1 MLTEFS
7 GENLV
12 VPLAMKL
19 NPAQMQ
25 LHHLLVGD
33 FDTAWIGP
41 CIGLGVSWKI
51 VPAVTDLCRPQRPRS
66 NQALRSARLILLS
79 RTVLAKGHPP
89 VTDKLKFNGLFS

>member
-19 NPAQMQ
+19 IPAQMQ

-41 CIGLGVSWKI
+41 GIGLGVSWKI

-66 NQALRSARLILLS
+66 NQALRTDPARS
-79 RTVLAKGHPP
+79 CPHCGHRKPS
-89 VTDKLKFNGLFS
+89 GQRR